1 MLSFD
6 EKYELKLNLS
16 GAFVFCCDNSVVNAL
31 HLIIYGY
38 LKSDI
43 DSCWRFGA
51 ISCHLNLILKSERI
65 ESDIQIELADP
76 STLTVKL
83 ISVIPGSK
91 REIS

>member
-1 MLSFD
+1 MS
-6 EKYELKLNLS
+6 
-16 GAFVFCCDNSVVNAL
+16 
-31 HLIIYGY
+31 
-38 LKSDI
+38 SD
-43 DSCWRFGA
+43 
-51 ISCHLNLILKSERI
+51 LILKSERI